1 MSRLTCLLSPA
12 DKLAEQLNED
22 DEDED
27 DEEEVLDLTLGDDGE
42 PSDLHP
48 PPPMTHLDLC
58 AVIEYIQRQPLDQA
72 EQTTA
77 SSTTSLWRG
86 TDPVDDHGRV
96 PLASVL
102 LAMKRVLGRNPSPVE
117 ARRAVMAFGSSLSEE
132 DIRLCLHG
140 W

>member
-1 MSRLTCLLSPA
+1 
-12 DKLAEQLNED
+12 
-22 DEDED
+22 
-27 DEEEVLDLTLGDDGE
+27 
-42 PSDLHP
+42 
-48 PPPMTHLDLC
+48 MTHLDLC